1 MRQTILFD
9 LDDTLVHCNRY
20 FFMVIDQFAEWMAD
34 RFRREGLDP
43 AEVRR
48 VQAEID
54 IAGVQVVG
62 FDSEHFPRSFVETYR
77 HFAALFGAKP
87 SPDDEET
94 ALRLGRSVYELETE
108 PYPHMEETLERLK
121 DEGHELHLYTGGD
134 PEIQRRKIDR
144 FELHRF
150 FGDRIHIRRHKDEE
164 ALEGIAAAC
173 GFDRSRT
180 WMIGN
185 SLRTDVIPALKAG
198 IHAIHMQAETE
209 WKFNI
214 ARVDVEPKGA
224 FIRLKRLKDVPE
236 AIDRY
241 VRTHMFR

>member
-1 MRQTILFD
+1 MKQTILFD
-9 LDDTLVHCNRY
+9 LDDTLIHCNRY
-20 FFMVIDQFAEWMAD
+20 FFMVIDQFASWMAD

-43 AEVRR
+43 DEVRR

-77 HFAALFGAKP
+77 HFAARFGVAP
-87 SPDDEET
+87 SRDEEET
-94 ALRLGRSVYELETE
+94 VWRLGRSVYELEAE
-108 PYPHMEETLERLK
+108 PYPHMEETLVRLK
-121 DEGHELHLYTGGD
+121 EEGHELHLYTGGD

-144 FELHRF
+144 FGLRRF
-150 FGDRIHIRRHKDEE
+150 FGSRIHIRRHKNVE
-164 ALEGIAAAC
+164 ALEEIAASC

-198 IHAIHMQAETE
+198 LHAIHVQAERE
-209 WKFNI
+209 WQYNI
-214 ARVDVEPKGA
+214 ARIDVEPKGA
-224 FIRLKRLKDVPE
+224 FIRLKRLKDVPD
-236 AIDRY
+236 AIAGY
-241 VRTHMFR
+241 VRSHMLR

>member
-1 MRQTILFD
+1 MKQTILFD
-9 LDDTLVHCNRY
+9 LDDTLIYCNRY
-20 FFMVIDQFAEWMAD
+20 FFKVIDLFADWMAD

-87 SPDDEET
+87 SRDDEET

-121 DEGHELHLYTGGD
+121 EEGHELHLYTGGD
-134 PEIQRRKIDR
+134 PDIQMRKIDR
-144 FELHRF
+144 FELRRF
-150 FGDRIHIRRHKDEE
+150 FGSRIHIRRHKDAE
-164 ALEGIAAAC
+164 ALENIAASC

-180 WMIGN
+180 WMVGN

-198 IHAIHMQAETE
+198 INAIHVQVEKE
-209 WKFNI
+209 WQYNI
-214 ARVDVEPKGA
+214 VRVDVEPKGA
-224 FIRLKRLKDVPE
+224 FIRLRQLKDVPA
-236 AIDRY
+236 AIAGY
-241 VRTHMFR
+241 VRSRTAR